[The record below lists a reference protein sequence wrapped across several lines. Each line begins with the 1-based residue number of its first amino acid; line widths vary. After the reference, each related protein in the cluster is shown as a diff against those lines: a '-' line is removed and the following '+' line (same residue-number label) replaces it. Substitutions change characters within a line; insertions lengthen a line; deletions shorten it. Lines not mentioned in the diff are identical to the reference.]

1 MARAVHPC
9 ADLWYKNAAMDLVQT
24 LSTVVSLVGLVVVIL
39 AALWWRPRALVF
51 QEGLCNA
58 CGYTIAETDTDRCSE
73 CGSPLAVQRAA
84 VEQRVRARLVCGLI
98 AIASC
103 CVQMVVVPR
112 LDKERWV
119 PQVFRWEMGGS
130 ILLLPVRFVGSNGGW
145 RSRGESDN
153 LFDDRPA
160 RIDFTATRVAL
171 TIERKGERWFRV
183 PDGEPM
189 TAEDVGTALRVTNP
203 AFPALVESLLRD
215 EWKMKSEYSGAEIAI
230 KATTPTIMFD
240 SHGEGYPFQPLIP
253 CAGSFLISG
262 AALIA
267 ILVVRRRASA

>member
-153 LFDDRPA
+153 IGSIGNCAAGLLCIGERLFDLHACESDA
-160 RIDFTATRVAL
+160 KIQYM
-171 TIERKGERWFRV
+171 K
-183 PDGEPM
+183 
-189 TAEDVGTALRVTNP
+189 ALRDGGCWP
-203 AFPALVESLLRD
+203 AP
-215 EWKMKSEYSGAEIAI
+215 
-230 KATTPTIMFD
+230 
-240 SHGEGYPFQPLIP
+240 EGYEP
-253 CAGSFLISG
+253 
-262 AALIA
+262 
-267 ILVVRRRASA
+267 

>member
-1 MARAVHPC
+1 MHSAEPLIDIVSMIAFAAVI
-9 ADLWYKNAAMDLVQT
+9 
-24 LSTVVSLVGLVVVIL
+24 VV
-39 AALWWRPRALVF
+39 ALWWRPRALVF
-51 QEGLCNA
+51 QERLCSD
-58 CGYTIAETDTDRCSE
+58 CGHAIAETDSGRCPE
-73 CGSPLAVQRAA
+73 CGSTLSGQRAA
-84 VEQRVRARLVCGLI
+84 IGRRVRARFVCGLI
-98 AIASC
+98 AIVSI

-112 LDKERWV
+112 LDEARWV
-119 PQVFRWEMGGS
+119 PQFFRWEMGGS
-130 ILLLPVRFVGSNGGW
+130 IVLLPVRFVGSNGGW
-145 RSRGESDN
+145 RSRGEPDN
-153 LFDDRPA
+153 PFDDRPA

-215 EWKMKSEYSGAEIAI
+215 EWKMESEYSGAEIAI

-267 ILVVRRRASA
+267 ILLIRRRASA